1 MNRLILLTV
10 VFMAPAVALSQTK
23 TSKEIDGLVG
33 PVHTVITVSVSYTKI
48 DGVWTEGTKAT
59 TLVFTYDENGKDVR
73 FGDGGGIG
81 GSEGV
86 RKYND
91 KGQELERDLFGPDNS
106 LALKILFAYDDT
118 GRVIEESEQFA
129 DGKLRRRHTHI
140 YDGKGRETSLSS
152 YDSDNNLNR
161 KLTWTFDEKGNR
173 TEWTESKLNGKEM
186 ALFER
191 ITYTYDDR
199 GNVLLQ
205 TQYGNPEGTVT
216 KQTFTYEFDQ
226 IGNWIKRER
235 HTARLGSGT
244 IAMEWQDVDSRSIT
258 YYPNKQP

>member
-1 MNRLILLTV
+1 M
-10 VFMAPAVALSQTK
+10 
-23 TSKEIDGLVG
+23 VG
-33 PVHTVITVSVSYTKI
+33 PVHTVTTISVSVTKK
-48 DGVWTEGTKAT
+48 DGVWTEAVSPMTS
-59 TLVFTYDENGKDVR
+59 VFTYDENGNDGR
-73 FGDGGGIG
+73 FGDGGAAIG

-91 KGQELERDLFGPDNS
+91 KGQEIERDLIGPDNS
-106 LALKILFAYDDT
+106 IALKILFAYDDS

-129 DGKLRRRHTHI
+129 DGKLRRRHTHT

-152 YDSDNNLNR
+152 YDSNNNLNR
-161 KLTWTFDEKGNR
+161 RLTWGFDENGKK

-191 ITYTYDDR
+191 ITYTYDDK

-235 HTARLGSGT
+235 HTARIGSGT
-244 IAMEWQDVDSRSIT
+244 IEEWQDVDSRSIT

>member
-1 MNRLILLTV
+1 V
-10 VFMAPAVALSQTK
+10 LSQTR

-33 PVHTVITVSVSYTKI
+33 PVHTVTTISVSVTKK
-48 DGVWTEGTKAT
+48 DGVWTEAVSPMTS
-59 TLVFTYDENGKDVR
+59 VFTYDENGNDGR
-73 FGDGGGIG
+73 FGDGGAAIG

-91 KGQELERDLFGPDNS
+91 KGQEIERDLIGPDNS
-106 LALKILFAYDDT
+106 IALKILFAYDDS

-129 DGKLRRRHTHI
+129 DGKLRRRHTHT

-152 YDSDNNLNR
+152 YDSNNNLNR
-161 KLTWTFDEKGNR
+161 RLTWGFDENGKK

-191 ITYTYDDR
+191 ITYTYDDK

-216 KQTFTYEFDQ
+216 KQAFTYEFDQ

-235 HTARLGSGT
+235 HTARIGSGT
-244 IAMEWQDVDSRSIT
+244 IEEWKDVDSRSIT